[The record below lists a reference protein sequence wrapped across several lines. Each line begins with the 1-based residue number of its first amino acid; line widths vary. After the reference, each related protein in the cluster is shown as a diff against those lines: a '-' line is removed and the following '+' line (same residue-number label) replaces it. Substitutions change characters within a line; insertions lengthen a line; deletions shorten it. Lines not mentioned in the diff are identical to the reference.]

1 MREDPELLRL
11 LFDLNN
17 ILGPLVG
24 YADLI
29 RTQVSDP
36 EVLRYVD
43 EIQKS
48 AVRSAALEQIVKDH
62 PLVTLNLQ
70 LAALMPNILGSD
82 SHFHQLF
89 VNLVKNAFE
98 AFEAFEALDGS
109 GAVTIEPSTEAL
121 DHSLKGFE
129 EVPAGHFLNIR
140 ISDDGEGLEPEN
152 QERIFESFFS
162 NKKSTGSGTGLGLV
176 MVYGVVKDMGGFI
189 ALEIEYGSGTTF
201 TVRFPVSSIYSK

>member
-98 AFEAFEALDGS
+98 ALDGS

-162 NKKSTGSGTGLGLV
+162 NKKSTGSGTGLGLA

-189 ALEIEYGSGTTF
+189 ALEIECGSGTTF